1 MVWGWVARDYG
12 RDASTCYSR
21 LSHLSGI
28 VPALLSTSNV
38 CSVYGVGML
47 PSDIDLTNSQHLE
60 GLRRSLA
67 MLNIGAPALNREEA
81 LRVVEALKRCHRS
94 GAGPG

>member
-1 MVWGWVARDYG
+1 
-12 RDASTCYSR
+12 
-21 LSHLSGI
+21 
-28 VPALLSTSNV
+28 
-38 CSVYGVGML
+38 ML
-47 PSDIDLTNSQHLE
+47 PAGIDLTNPTDLE

-81 LRVVEALKRCHRS
+81 LRIVEALKRCQRS